1 MTNKELLDAIGEISE
16 VKIERAH
23 APRQRRRALI
33 WAVAAAAAVLVLLL
47 PAVLKGAPLPGPT
60 DVQIDEPPE
69 TQPLTPPDT
78 PPETQPS
85 VPVLTS
91 PDEVPETQL
100 LLAKAEYP
108 LMVQYQDDQQAWS
121 QADLERR
128 QALRAL
134 PVELDAWLDA
144 SLPALL
150 GGTQGKNVV
159 CSPPN
164 LYLALAMAAEL
175 SGGETRAQ
183 LLNALGAESIEALR
197 ANADALW
204 QHAYRDDGVAR
215 SVLASSLWMRRGLA
229 YNDEI
234 VQTLR
239 EQYRASIFY
248 GKMDDPAYQQA
259 LRDWLN
265 EQTGGQLKDAADSV
279 TLSPETVLELAT
291 TICFRAK
298 WLEQFDPADTAPGTF
313 HAPGGDVTCDFLCAP
328 DASIWL
334 CFGQH
339 FTAMIKSFEAAGDI
353 CFVLPEEGLAPEDL
367 LRDPE
372 VMTLFRQGGSFDLND
387 SLSFHWYIG
396 ELKLPKLDVVS
407 DLELQETLRSLG
419 VTDAF
424 DGSRADFSPMFGEVQ
439 DVALSHVRHAA
450 RLTMDE
456 EGVAAT
462 AFTDMGWGAGGPEGE
477 HDFTLDRP
485 FLFSVMTDQSAGP
498 LFVGV
503 VNDPCR

>member
-1 MTNKELLDAIGEISE
+1 MTNEELLDAIGEISE
-16 VKIERAH
+16 EKIERAR
-23 APRQRRRALI
+23 APQRRRRAFI
-33 WAVAAAAAVLVLLL
+33 WAVAAAAAVLVLVL
-47 PAVLKGAPLPGPT
+47 PAALKGAPPPGPT
-60 DVQIDEPPE
+60 DTPPDLPPE
-69 TQPLTPPDT
+69 TQPVT
-78 PPETQPS
+78 PPETQPY

-91 PDEVPETQL
+91 PDAVPETQL
-100 LLAKAEYP
+100 LLAEAEYP
-108 LMVQYQDDQQAWS
+108 LMVQYQDDEQAWS
-121 QADLERR
+121 QASAERR
-128 QALRAL
+128 MALLEL

-150 GGTQGKNVV
+150 GETQGKNIV

-175 SGGETRAQ
+175 SGGETREQ

-197 ANADALW
+197 TNADALW
-204 QHAYRDDGVAR
+204 QHAYRDDGVAK

-239 EQYRASIFY
+239 EQYRASTFY

-328 DASIWL
+328 DTSIWL

-353 CFVLPEEGLAPEDL
+353 CFVLPEEGLAPEEL

-372 VMTLFRQGGSFDLND
+372 VMTLFKQGWSADFDD
-387 SLSFHWYIG
+387 PLSFHWYIG
-396 ELKLPKLDVVS
+396 DLKLPKLDVVS
-407 DLELQETLRSLG
+407 DLELQDTLRSLG

-424 DGSRADFSPMFGEVQ
+424 DEARADFSPMFGEAQ
-439 DVALSHVRHAA
+439 DVALSGVRHAA

-456 EGVAAT
+456 EGVSAT

-477 HDFTLDRP
+477 RDFTLDRP

-503 VNDPCR
+503 VNDPCQ